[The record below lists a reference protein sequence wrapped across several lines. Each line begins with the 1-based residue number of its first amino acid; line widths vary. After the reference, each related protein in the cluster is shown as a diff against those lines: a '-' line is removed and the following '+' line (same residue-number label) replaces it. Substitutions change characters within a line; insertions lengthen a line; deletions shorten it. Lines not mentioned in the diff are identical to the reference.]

1 MIRVKI
7 CCITDAGERDM
18 AIAAGADALGFVSA
32 MPSGPGVVDEDT
44 IAALVPGVPPGV
56 TAVLLT
62 SRTRPADIVAQQRRT
77 GAHALQLCAPLAPGA
92 LADLRGALPGIGLMP
107 VVHVTGPESVAEA
120 RALAPAA
127 DALLLD
133 TGVRTGPAPQLG
145 GTGRTHDWS
154 VSARIVREAACPAY
168 LAGGLRPDNVAA
180 ALVAVAPFGVD
191 VCSGVRRDDR
201 LAPDLLAAFVAAARA
216 AG

>member
-1 MIRVKI
+1 MRVKI
-7 CCITDAGERDM
+7 CCITDARERDL
-18 AIAAGADALGFVSA
+18 ALAAGADALGFVSA
-32 MPSGPGVVDEDT
+32 MPSGPGVIDEDT

-62 SRTRPADIVAQQRRT
+62 SRTEPAEIVAQQCRT
-77 GAHALQLCAPLAPGA
+77 GAHALQLCAPLPPGA
-92 LADLRGALPGIGLMP
+92 LAALRGSLPGIGLMP

-120 RALAPAA
+120 RGLAAAA

-133 TGVRTGPAPQLG
+133 TGVRAGPARQLG

-154 VSARIVREAACPAY
+154 ISARIVREAARPVY

-180 ALVAVAPFGVD
+180 AVAAVGPFGVD
-191 VCSGVRRDDR
+191 VCSGVRRDGR
-201 LAPDLLAAFVAAARA
+201 LAPDLLAAFLAAARA

>member
-7 CCITDAGERDM
+7 CCITDARARDL

-32 MPSGPGVVDEDT
+32 MPSGPGVIDDGT
-44 IAALVPGVPPGV
+44 IAGLLPGVPPGV

-62 SRTRPADIVAQQRRT
+62 SLVRPAEIVAQQRRT
-77 GAHALQLCAPLAPGA
+77 GAHALQLCAPLGPDV
-92 LADLRGALPGIGLMP
+92 LAELRRSLPGIGLMP
-107 VVHVTGPESVAEA
+107 VVHVMGPEALGEA
-120 RALAPAA
+120 RDLAATA

-133 TGVRTGPAPQLG
+133 TGVRAGPERQLG

-154 VSARIVREAACPAY
+154 VSARIVGEVRRPVY

-180 ALVAVAPFGVD
+180 AIAAVRPFAVD
-191 VCSGVRRDDR
+191 VCSGVRSNESLD
-201 LAPDLLAAFVAAARA
+201 ADLLRAFLAAARSPV
-216 AG
+216 